1 MRLKFIATLLL
12 LAAALGLSGQA
23 RAAPTVRVLETWP
36 AGDRITL
43 ARNQNFNLRLAY
55 SSDQPVGIWVRPY
68 FRGQPANAGTSPS
81 PRYTGDGEMLAWFF
95 LMQPGDEVD
104 EIRITAGD
112 GRVQST
118 PVVATYRVHVI
129 GGSEASAGVAPPA
142 WVTEMHAQAR
152 LAQQRAAEARNQA
165 PVSAGD
171 VALLNGFML
180 AMLGVGLLGFAGPAW
195 MLLRWRGGW
204 RIAAAV
210 PAIMMAFVVLR
221 IVIGVAIDPTSH
233 NLWPF
238 EILMAG
244 AMSAGVTGLLSV
256 LRKLT
261 GAGQAA

>member
-1 MRLKFIATLLL
+1 MRLRFIATLLL
-12 LAAALGLSGQA
+12 LAAALGLAGQA
-23 RAAPTVRVLETWP
+23 RAAPTVRVLDTWP
-36 AGDRITL
+36 AGDRVTL
-43 ARNQNFNLRLAY
+43 ARNQDFNLRLAY
-55 SSDQPVGIWVRPY
+55 SSDQPVGISVRPY
-68 FRGQPANAGTSPS
+68 FRGEPADAGTSPS

-95 LMQPGDEVD
+95 PMQPGAEVD

-118 PVVATYRVHVI
+118 PVVATYRVHVV
-129 GGSEASAGVAPPA
+129 GGSEASAGEAPPA
-142 WVTEMHAQAR
+142 WMF
-152 LAQQRAAEARNQA
+152 L
-165 PVSAGD
+165 P
-171 VALLNGFML
+171 
-180 AMLGVGLLGFAGPAW
+180 
-195 MLLRWRGGW
+195 WRGGW

-244 AMSAGVTGLLSV
+244 AMSAGATALLAV
-256 LRKLT
+256 VRRLT